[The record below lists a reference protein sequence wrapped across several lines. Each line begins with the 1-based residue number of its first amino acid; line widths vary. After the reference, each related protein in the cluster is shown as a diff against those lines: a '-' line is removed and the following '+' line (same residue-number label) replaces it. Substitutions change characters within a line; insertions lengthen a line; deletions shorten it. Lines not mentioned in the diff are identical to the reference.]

1 MAVVYF
7 LVFPLAGLLMPLF
20 GHEPLGARRIGGSR
34 WVALLSG
41 GASGMER
48 QFQVGV

>member
-7 LVFPLAGLLMPLF
+7 LVFTLAGFLMRLF
-20 GHEPLGARRIGGSR
+20 GHQPLGVRRIGGSR